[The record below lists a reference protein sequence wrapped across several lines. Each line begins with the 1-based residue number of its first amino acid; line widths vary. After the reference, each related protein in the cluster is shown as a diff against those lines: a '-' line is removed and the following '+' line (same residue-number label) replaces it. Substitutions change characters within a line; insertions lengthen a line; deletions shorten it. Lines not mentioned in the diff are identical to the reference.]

1 MKVVLTIAGSDSS
14 GGAGIQADLKTFEA
28 FGVFGTS
35 AITVLTAQNTMGVQD
50 IYPVSSEFINK
61 QIESVMSD
69 FEVSAL
75 KIGMLFNKEIIQS
88 VGKIIKHLT
97 IPIVLDPV
105 CISKAGSKLLEDDA
119 IEELQKIFCYATV
132 LTPNQ
137 YEAKELFGY
146 QYGDDKSV
154 QNIYECPT
162 KVIIKTHKIL
172 MDKTYKSVD
181 MLFDG
186 KEKSTFVSDYV
197 DSDALHGTGCSY
209 SSAIAAN
216 LALGKSLEESIMIA
230 KEFIYHAITNAPHI
244 GNGKGPINHKQGGQL
259 CHID

>member
-35 AITVLTAQNTMGVQD
+35 AVTVLTAQNTTGVQG
-50 IYPVSSEFINK
+50 IYPVSSEFIIK

-69 FEVSAL
+69 FKISAI

-88 VGKIIKHLT
+88 VGKVIENLR
-97 IPIVLDPV
+97 IPIVFDPV
-105 CISKAGSKLLEDDA
+105 CISKAGAKLLEDDA
-119 IEELQKIFCYATV
+119 IEELKKLFAYATV

-146 QYGDDKSV
+146 EFGDSESLQKV
-154 QNIYECPT
+154 FECPT
-162 KVIIKTHKIL
+162 KVIVKTHKIQ
-172 MDKTYKSVD
+172 MNESFKSVD
-181 MLFDG
+181 MLFD
-186 KEKSTFVSDYV
+186 KREKSTFVTDFI

-230 KEFIYHAITNAPHI
+230 KEFIYMAILHAPNI
-244 GNGKGPINHKQGGQL
+244 GKGKGPINHKKGGQL
-259 CHID
+259 CHIH